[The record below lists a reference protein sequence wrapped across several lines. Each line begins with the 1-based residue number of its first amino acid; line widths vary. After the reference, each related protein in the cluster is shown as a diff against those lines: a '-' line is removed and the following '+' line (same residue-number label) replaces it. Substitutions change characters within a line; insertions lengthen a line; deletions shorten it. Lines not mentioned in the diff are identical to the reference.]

1 METVTFTCTVPGD
14 EVRWEP
20 SDVTRI
26 TIRNNAGLN
35 VPLMSAGY
43 TLTLTA
49 FTDTTTTSTLSRVAE
64 DGITVSCVA
73 VSPTLTTIGS
83 TTISLAGE
91 LLFLSIVHC
100 NCAGCPV
107 QNFITN

>member
-26 TIRNNAGLN
+26 TVRNTHDLN
-35 VPLMSAGY
+35 VPDTLAGY
-43 TLTLTA
+43 TSTLTA
-49 FTDTTTTSTLSRVAE
+49 FTDTTTTSTLSRVAVE
-64 DGITVSCVA
+64 GITVSCVA

-83 TTISLAGE
+83 TTIRLAGE
-91 LLFLSIVHC
+91 LLFLSLHY
-100 NCAGCPV
+100 AS
-107 QNFITN
+107 QNLIT